1 MDKSVR
7 HFACLAFSLLVIGS
21 LTFGQSTNPADQPPP
36 PAKSKAASDGDTN
49 RIGIGVKGSL
59 LGGGVEVAARVTHRT
74 NLRAGFN
81 MLSYSRNFNKDG
93 VTYGGTLGFKT
104 VEAHYD
110 IFPFAGGFH
119 VSPGVL
125 AYIGDPI
132 TANVAVPGG
141 QSFSLGGVTYY
152 SEALAN
158 PVTGNGKIDFNK
170 AAPMATIGWGNLVP
184 RRHNKHFSV
193 PFELGVAF
201 QGSPKAT
208 LNLAGNVCPT
218 AASTST
224 GVGCSSAATYPGLL
238 ANVQAEQTKLNNS
251 MSFFKAYPIISVGFG
266 YSF

>member
-1 MDKSVR
+1 MQKSVR
-7 HFACLAFSLLVIGS
+7 HFVVLACSVLTIGCLAY
-21 LTFGQSTNPADQPPP
+21 GQSTNPPDQPPP
-36 PAKSKAASDGDTN
+36 PAKSKTASDGDTN

-81 MLSYSRNFNKDG
+81 ILSYSRGFNKDG
-93 VTYGGTLGFKT
+93 IAYNGQLSFKT

-132 TANVAVPGG
+132 TANATVPGG
-141 QSFSLGGVTYY
+141 QSFTLGGITYY
-152 SEALAN
+152 SDASPN
-158 PVTGNGKIDFNK
+158 QVTGNGKIDFNR

-193 PFELGVAF
+193 PFEIGVAF

-208 LNLAGNVCPT
+208 LNFSGNVCESPGVNCRP
-218 AASTST
+218 AATDT
-224 GVGCSSAATYPGLL
+224 GVQ
-238 ANVQAEQTKLNNS
+238 ANIQSEQTKINNS

-266 YSF
+266 YGF